1 MAVNDSHR
9 NGRHIEPRRRPL
21 PQLVPWV
28 ARAVLVIP
36 DAQRY
41 PMDLEY
47 EFYAFALFHRSAI
60 NRALHAIGLPLAVAS
75 LYAVL
80 LHRPWLAV
88 GVTVLL
94 LGYHLALAVRYRLFG
109 MIPLILGVQVGLW
122 LVADHLLRPLV
133 TPGLGW
139 WQISTLLP
147 AVGSTVAY
155 LGHAAEPYVP
165 PPFAPTRAFVSQAEW
180 LERSRPRDILLVVLC
195 APAHI
200 AVEAI
205 SAPRN
210 IFVLLLVA
218 ARHSGLHMPD
228 VDALRRRVTRV
239 VAIAEPPISRTEFR
253 RALAERE
260 P

>member
-1 MAVNDSHR
+1 M
-9 NGRHIEPRRRPL
+9 ELRRRTRAL
-21 PQLVPWV
+21 PRLLRWV
-28 ARAVLVIP
+28 ARIVLVIP

-60 NRALHAIGLPLAVAS
+60 NRALHAIGLPLTVAS
-75 LYAVL
+75 FYAVL
-80 LHRPWLAV
+80 LCRAWLAV
-88 GVTVLL
+88 TVAVLL
-94 LGYHLALAVRYRLFG
+94 LAYHLALAMRHRLFG
-109 MIPLILGVQVGLW
+109 MIPVIVGVQVGLW
-122 LVADHLLRPLV
+122 LVAEHLLRHLV

-139 WQISTLLP
+139 WQITTLLP
-147 AVGSTVAY
+147 AVGSTLAY
-155 LGHAAEPYVP
+155 LGHAAEPHVP
-165 PPFAPTRAFVSQAEW
+165 PPFAPTREFVSQAEW

-195 APAHI
+195 APAHV

-218 ARHSGLHMPD
+218 ARHSGLCMPH

-239 VAIAEPPISRTEFR
+239 VAIAKPPISRTEFR
-253 RALAERE
+253 RALAEAE
-260 P
+260 PWA

>member
-1 MAVNDSHR
+1 M
-9 NGRHIEPRRRPL
+9 
-21 PQLVPWV
+21 
-28 ARAVLVIP
+28 VLVIP

-75 LYAVL
+75 FYAVL
-80 LHRPWLAV
+80 LCRSWLAEALA
-88 GVTVLL
+88 VLL
-94 LGYHLALAVRYRLFG
+94 LAYHLALAVRHRLFG
-109 MIPLILGVQVGLW
+109 MIPVIVSAQVGLW
-122 LVADHLLRPLV
+122 LVAEHVLRPLV

-139 WQISTLLP
+139 WQVSTLLP
-147 AVGSTVAY
+147 AVGSTLAY

-165 PPFAPTRAFVSQAEW
+165 PPFAPTREFVSQAEW

-195 APAHI
+195 APAHV

-210 IFVLLLVA
+210 IFILLLVA
-218 ARHSGLHMPD
+218 ARHSGLCMPD
-228 VDALRRRVTRV
+228 ADALRRRVSRV

-260 P
+260 PWA